1 MPDPGPAEPVARGL
15 LPPPVPQDA
24 DQVELDEIIDMGD
37 EPLQPAP
44 EPGDAQDRSEGQ
56 RRTGGSDRPNGLD
69 RVAARERALGLLY
82 EAEIRSVSP
91 IELLHGLPIAPD
103 PFAVFLVSGVAER
116 CDELDAELSRVSFG
130 WGLDRMPALDRAVLR
145 IGTFELLDCPDVPIA
160 VIINEAVELAK
171 RFSTED
177 SSRFVNGVLS
187 RLASDFR

>member
-1 MPDPGPAEPVARGL
+1 MPDPGPAEAVTRGL

-24 DQVELDEIIDMGD
+24 DQVELDEIVDMGD
-37 EPLQPAP
+37 EPLQPATETTGAP
-44 EPGDAQDRSEGQ
+44 DRLDGVE
-56 RRTGGSDRPNGLD
+56 RPNGLD

-82 EAEIRSVSP
+82 EAEIREVSP
-91 IELLHGLPIAPD
+91 IELLAGLPIAPD
-103 PFAVFLVSGVAER
+103 PFAIFLVSGVAVR
-116 CDELDAELSRVSFG
+116 CDELDVELARVSRG
-130 WGLDRMPALDRAVLR
+130 WRLDRMPALDRAVLR
-145 IGTFELLDCPDVPIA
+145 IGTFELLDCPDVPVA

>member
-1 MPDPGPAEPVARGL
+1 MPDPGNVVPVARGL

-24 DQVELDEIIDMGD
+24 EQVELDEIVDMGD
-37 EPLQPAP
+37 EPLQPAR
-44 EPGDAQDRSEGQ
+44 ESADASGRPDDV
-56 RRTGGSDRPNGLD
+56 DRPNGLD

-91 IELLHGLPIAPD
+91 IELLDGLPIAPD
-103 PFAVFLVSGVAER
+103 PFAIFLVSGVAER
-116 CDELDAELSRVSFG
+116 RDEIDAELSRVSFG

-145 IGTFELLDCPDVPIA
+145 IGTFELLDCPDVPVA